1 MKRRSVSGK
10 GGVLVESSVYSK
22 RLHLRGVRFRGDKRC
37 GLKGGRELTVFR
49 PVFSF
54 FLRLFHCF
62 PVPSSFRVPCSIFL
76 LRRVRTKVFT
86 LIEFLIRII
95 CKKNITQRIS
105 LNLNSEFCPDA
116 NVFQG
121 LAERVPHHDFVSN
134 AKSCRN
140 SRLGTVSPRR
150 RNQSLCLSSFFFLP
164 LFKCFPVRLFDCFP
178 VPSDFR
184 VPCSS
189 VLTSRGKT
197 KVFTLIELLIV
208 IAIIA
213 ILAAMLLPALGK
225 ARAKAF
231 QSSCS
236 GKMKNT
242 GIAFQMYADD
252 YNGYPPYSI
261 FQADGRNYSWIP
273 MLSTYLKL
281 YNSYED
287 CQARAHI
294 SNINNGTLDPGKFSI
309 YSCNANP
316 VRFFAQNEPVKTNQ
330 PFMLTNYTVNNM
342 ILGNGLNA
350 AAYPSRRLTSL
361 RRPSGNGLMW
371 DGRENGSSCFIAS
384 WTTNIDWRE
393 ATNTAA
399 RFHNGMTNL
408 LYADARVVSVKM
420 TPYLPVLRTSSNEIW
435 EGAKSSDTRY
445 DLYQ

>member
-1 MKRRSVSGK
+1 M
-10 GGVLVESSVYSK
+10 ESSVYSK

-37 GLKGGRELTVFR
+37 GLKGGCELTVFR

-189 VLTSRGKT
+189 VLTSRVKT

>member
-1 MKRRSVSGK
+1 M
-10 GGVLVESSVYSK
+10 ESSVYSK

-37 GLKGGRELTVFR
+37 GLKGGCELTVFR

-62 PVPSSFRVPCSIFL
+62 PVPSY
-76 LRRVRTKVFT
+76 
-86 LIEFLIRII
+86 
-95 CKKNITQRIS
+95 
-105 LNLNSEFCPDA
+105 
-116 NVFQG
+116 
-121 LAERVPHHDFVSN
+121 
-134 AKSCRN
+134 
-140 SRLGTVSPRR
+140 
-150 RNQSLCLSSFFFLP
+150 
-164 LFKCFPVRLFDCFP
+164 
-178 VPSDFR
+178 FR

-189 VLTSRGKT
+189 VLTSRVKTKVFTLIEFLMRESCKSGISFRQQGRAGRCQSPDLTFPFFLSLLNCSLVQMFKCFPVPSYFRVPCSSVLTSRVKT